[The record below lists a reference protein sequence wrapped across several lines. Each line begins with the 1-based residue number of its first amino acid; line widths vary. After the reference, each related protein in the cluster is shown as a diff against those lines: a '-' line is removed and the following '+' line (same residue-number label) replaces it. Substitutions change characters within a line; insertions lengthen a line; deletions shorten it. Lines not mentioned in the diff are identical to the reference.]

1 VPHPLNPAGPLLA
14 TTRAASLGWRGLA
27 NSRDRCVLFIA
38 VHTGM
43 LVSQC
48 KRHNNVDQHT
58 LQLTREY
65 QVNRR
70 SVLKSALLA
79 IAAWRLPLPA
89 WIGAAQAEA
98 PEKHWRHGLSLYGEL
113 KYPAGFKHFEYVN
126 PNAPKAG
133 VARQIAIGTF
143 DNFNTAV
150 AGVKGS
156 LAAGMELIYETL
168 SVSALDEVS
177 SEYGLL
183 SEAVSFP
190 PDFSSVSY
198 RLRPQ
203 ARWHDGKPITP
214 EDVIFSFE
222 SLKKYSPQLSAYY
235 RHVTK
240 AEKTGDH
247 EVTFTFDAPG
257 NRELPQIIGQLSVL
271 PKHWWEGTDK
281 NGKQRNI
288 GETTLEPPLG
298 SGPYRIKDFSAGR
311 TIVYERVRDHWSG
324 EINVNIGIHNFD
336 ELQYVYFRDTTV
348 ALEAFKADNIDWR
361 NENSAKNWATA
372 YDFPAVAD
380 KRVVLEE
387 FPIRNSGVMQAFAF
401 NIRRPKFQDPRV
413 RLAFNYAFDF
423 EEMNKQIFYNQY
435 KRIASYFEGTELA
448 CSGVP
453 TGRELELLE
462 TVRDKVPP
470 ELFKKPYAN
479 PVNGNPE
486 QIRTNLREAIK
497 LLKEAGYEV
506 RDQQLV
512 NTKTG
517 EPFSVELLAADPSFE
532 RVFLFFKPSLERL
545 GITVA
550 VRTVDEA
557 QYENRLRNWDFDII
571 TFAWAESLTPGNE
584 QRGYWGSQSADQP
597 GSLNM
602 IGVKNPA
609 VDAMIEQII
618 FAKNRADLEA
628 ATHALDRILLWNH
641 YVVPQ
646 WTYGKVR
653 TARWDRFGRPDPMP
667 KYGRAAFPLVWW
679 WDAARAQKT
688 AGQ

>member
-1 VPHPLNPAGPLLA
+1 
-14 TTRAASLGWRGLA
+14 
-27 NSRDRCVLFIA
+27 VLFIA

-48 KRHNNVDQHT
+48 KRHNNVAQHT

-89 WIGAAQAEA
+89 WIGAAGAET
-98 PEKHWRHGLSLYGEL
+98 PDKHWRHGLSLYGEL

-126 PNAPKAG
+126 ANAPKGG

-156 LAAGMELIYETL
+156 LAAGMELVYETL

-177 SEYGLL
+177 TEYGLV

-198 RLRPQ
+198 RLRSN

-235 RHVTK
+235 RHVAK

-281 NGKQRNI
+281 NSKQRNI

-311 TIVYERVRDHWSG
+311 TIVYERVKDHWSNDV
-324 EINVNIGIHNFD
+324 NVNIGIHNFD
-336 ELQYVYFRDTTV
+336 ELQYIYFRDTTV

-380 KRVVLEE
+380 KRVLLEE

-448 CSGVP
+448 SSGVP

-486 QIRTNLREAIK
+486 QIRANLREGIK

-602 IGVKNPA
+602 IGIKNPA

-653 TARWDRFGRPDPMP
+653 TARWDRFGHPDPMP